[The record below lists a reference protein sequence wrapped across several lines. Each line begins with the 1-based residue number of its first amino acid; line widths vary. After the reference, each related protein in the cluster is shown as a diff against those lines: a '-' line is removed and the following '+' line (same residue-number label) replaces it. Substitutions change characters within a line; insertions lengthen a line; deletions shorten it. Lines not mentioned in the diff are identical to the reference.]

1 MTNVTYASG
10 TQTASIGTEHFL
22 SSPNAVGDFQL
33 HLDLSNMAAGD
44 VLEVRAYKMTIASG
58 TSRPMWFYAF
68 YGAQP
73 DYADIVI
80 SAWVSNALT
89 DTNAV
94 RFSITQTFGT
104 GRDYDWNVLE
114 RTDAASISGTPTN
127 FNLLA
132 IDGSGRVDVSLIE
145 GSDATNQIRDSIL
158 NDATRFAGANIDAA
172 ITSRPSAAANADAVW
187 DEVLAGHLTA
197 GSTGAAL
204 NAAGGAGDPWITPLP
219 GAYTAGQAGYIIGNN
234 VDATISSRS
243 TLNGAG
249 VQSALTS
256 QGYTTTRAGYL
267 DTLNGLVAAVW
278 ANVTRTL
285 TAGTNIVLT
294 KGVGLTGL
302 NDVSTSDVSTAAQSA
317 LTSQGYTTT
326 RAGYLD
332 VLNGILA
339 AIWANVTRTLT
350 AGTNIVLAKGTGLT
364 GLNDLSAAQVNTEAD
379 TALVDA
385 GVTPARQ
392 AHLDADV
399 SSRMATFVYTAPD
412 NATITAINAKTTNLP
427 ASPASEGN
435 VTAVG
440 NAVAALNDISPS
452 QVNAEVVDALSV
464 DAYAEPGSIP
474 AASTSLAAKI
484 GFVYAFLRNKKTNN
498 GVVKTLRN
506 DADSGSIGT
515 SAISDDGTTFT
526 ENEWS

>member
-22 SSPNAVGDFQL
+22 SSPNAAGDFQL

-58 TSRPMWFYAF
+58 TSRAMWFHAF

-73 DYADIVI
+73 AYALVVI
-80 SAWVSNALT
+80 SEWIANALT

-104 GRDYDWNVLE
+104 GRGYAWNVIQ
-114 RTDAASISGTPTN
+114 RNDAASISGTPTN

-132 IDGSGRVDVSLIE
+132 IDGSGRVDVSKIE
-145 GSDATNQIRDSIL
+145 GLDATDQIG
-158 NDATRFAGANIDAA
+158 DAT
-172 ITSRPSAAANADAVW
+172 W

-234 VDATISSRS
+234 VDAKISTRS
-243 TLNGAG
+243 TLDGTG

-285 TAGTNIVLT
+285 TAGTNIVLA

-350 AGTNIVLAKGTGLT
+350 SGANIVLAKGTGLT

-385 GVTPARQ
+385 GVTPVRQ

-440 NAVAALNDISPS
+440 NAVAALNNLSAAQVKS
-452 QVNAEVVDALSV
+452 QVVAGLSTDV
-464 DAYAEPGSIP
+464 YTEPGSIP
-474 AASTSLAAKI
+474 AASTTLAAKI
-484 GFVYAFLRNKKTNN
+484 GFIYTFLRNKKTNN

-526 ENEWS
+526 EDEWL

>member
-33 HLDLSNMAAGD
+33 KLDLSNMAAGD
-44 VLEVRAYKMTIASG
+44 ILEIRAYEMTITGG
-58 TSRPMWFYAF
+58 TTRPVWFYAF
-68 YGAQP
+68 YGVQP
-73 DYADIVI
+73 DFAQI
-80 SAWVSNALT
+80 SISEWMANSLT

-94 RFSITQTFGT
+94 RFSIKQTFGT
-104 GRDYDWNVLE
+104 GRGYAWNVIQ
-114 RTDAASISGTPTN
+114 RNDAASISGTPTN

-132 IDGSGRVDVSLIE
+132 IDGSGRVDVSKIE
-145 GSDATNQIRDSIL
+145 GLDATDQIG
-158 NDATRFAGANIDAA
+158 DAT
-172 ITSRPSAAANADAVW
+172 W

-234 VDATISSRS
+234 VDAKISTRS
-243 TLNGAG
+243 TLDGTG

-285 TAGTNIVLT
+285 TAGTNIVLA

-339 AIWANVTRTLT
+339 AIWANATRTLT
-350 AGTNIVLAKGTGLT
+350 SGANIVLAKGTGLT

-385 GVTPARQ
+385 GVTPVRQ

-440 NAVAALNDISPS
+440 NAVAALNNLSAAQVKS
-452 QVNAEVVDALSV
+452 QVVAGLSTDV
-464 DAYAEPGSIP
+464 YTEPGSIP
-474 AASTSLAAKI
+474 AASTTLAAKI
-484 GFVYAFLRNKKTNN
+484 GFIYTFLRNKKTNN